1 MALPEPVPVYRISC
15 PVCGSETTLD
25 DVHRISDKSEE
36 FPWDRVKMGC
46 GHESTLRTEDVEAIT
61 AVAAGLLSCAVFP
74 DPDSKQFITVF
85 ARGRIE

>member
-1 MALPEPVPVYRISC
+1 
-15 PVCGSETTLD
+15 
-25 DVHRISDKSEE
+25 
-36 FPWDRVKMGC
+36 MGC
-46 GHESTLRTEDVEAIT
+46 GHESTLRAEDAESIA